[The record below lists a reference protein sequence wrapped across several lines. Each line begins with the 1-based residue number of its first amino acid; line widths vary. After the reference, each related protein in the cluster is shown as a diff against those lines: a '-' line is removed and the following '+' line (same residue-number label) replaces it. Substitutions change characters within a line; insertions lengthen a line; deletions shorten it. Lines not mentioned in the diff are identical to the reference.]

1 MYLPSPYY
9 PQPPLGL
16 SVASL
21 FLIDGSMLPNVMES
35 FHTMRDMI
43 LGGDDYD
50 EMRWGMDDDDNNSS
64 NNNYNY
70 NEQNKD

>member
-21 FLIDGSMLPNVMES
+21 LLIDPPLLSNVMES
-35 FHTMRDMI
+35 FHPMRDVI

-50 EMRWGMDDDDNNSS
+50 EMRWGIGKVKNVNDNV
-64 NNNYNY
+64 
-70 NEQNKD
+70 